1 MLPVISKPCFS
12 LYSLLGVSFLAFL
25 GSPSNASHGEAPD
38 PQRGAVQDAAREKF
52 FVPESDHL
60 TLLHAYNQWKINGY
74 SAQWSAPVA
83 PSACEPRVAT
93 RVLYSI

>member
-1 MLPVISKPCFS
+1 
-12 LYSLLGVSFLAFL
+12 
-25 GSPSNASHGEAPD
+25 
-38 PQRGAVQDAAREKF
+38 VQDAAREKF